1 MKKQIHNLIG
11 GGGVVI
17 ALSPLFINSVMADAT
32 SARLDA
38 YKANRLIP
46 QEIKLPTPET
56 TESDSQEVV
65 VFTSNALS
73 WSAESAWTV
82 KYADYMGLSKE
93 DWESVGNFFDVD
105 SEHDGEWFARALE
118 YLGKIQAGKS
128 PTQI

>member
-1 MKKQIHNLIG
+1 
-11 GGGVVI
+11 
-17 ALSPLFINSVMADAT
+17 MADAT

-73 WSAESAWTV
+73 WSAESAGAV
-82 KYADYMGLSKE
+82 KYADYMGLSTPLLCGR
-93 DWESVGNFFDVD
+93 SPLHAHNIIFLAFP
-105 SEHDGEWFARALE
+105 FN
-118 YLGKIQAGKS
+118 KS
-128 PTQI
+128 II

>member
-1 MKKQIHNLIG
+1 
-11 GGGVVI
+11 
-17 ALSPLFINSVMADAT
+17 MADAT

-118 YLGKIQAGKS
+118 
-128 PTQI
+128 

>member
-1 MKKQIHNLIG
+1 M
-11 GGGVVI
+11 
-17 ALSPLFINSVMADAT
+17 FINSVIADAT

-56 TESDSQEVV
+56 TEGDSEEVV

-73 WSAESAWTV
+73 WSTESAWTV

-105 SEHDGEWFARALE
+105 SGTMASGLRGLLNTWVKSKR
-118 YLGKIQAGKS
+118 GKS

>member
-46 QEIKLPTPET
+46 
-56 TESDSQEVV
+56 
-65 VFTSNALS
+65 
-73 WSAESAWTV
+73 
-82 KYADYMGLSKE
+82 
-93 DWESVGNFFDVD
+93 
-105 SEHDGEWFARALE
+105 
-118 YLGKIQAGKS
+118 
-128 PTQI
+128 